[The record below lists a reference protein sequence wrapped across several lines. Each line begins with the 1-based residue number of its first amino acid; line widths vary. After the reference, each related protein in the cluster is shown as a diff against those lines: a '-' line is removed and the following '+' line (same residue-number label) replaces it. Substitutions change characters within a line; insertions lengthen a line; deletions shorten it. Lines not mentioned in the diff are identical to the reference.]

1 MKYLLIGG
9 AGFIGSWLTKYL
21 TDLGH
26 KVIIID
32 PLIQYAQNALNNQ
45 AIHEFRNKKLLNKA
59 IIYKEKFEEIGE
71 KILKKEKPQIVIH
84 LAAFPLEYSFDSPYS
99 LKQLTEDITLTYQ
112 IVSLVKEYQIK
123 KFIFLSSISAYGN
136 FDYTITETAPL
147 HPTTVYGIS
156 KASGEFLIKSN
167 LDNWIILR
175 TTNVYGFGD
184 LHNRSTNVVINKA
197 IKGEKFWIN
206 DSIWLD
212 FIYIKDLV
220 EGVLKIISHAPVK
233 EIFHISGGKAQ
244 KLSSFIKYL
253 HPYFKLKY
261 ETKSLFDRPARGTM
275 ENSKARMLLNWS
287 PKMDLEKGIK
297 DYLKYVKKYNFA

>member
-1 MKYLLIGG
+1 MKCLLIGG

-21 TDLGH
+21 TDIGN

-32 PLIQYAQNALNNQ
+32 PLIQYEDDTPNSQKVR
-45 AIHEFRNKKLLNKA
+45 EFRNKKLLKKA
-59 IIYKEKFEEIGE
+59 VIYKRRFEEIGE
-71 KILKKEKPQIVIH
+71 KIIKKEKPQIVIH
-84 LAAFPLEYSFDSPYS
+84 LAAYPIEYSFDSPFS

-112 IVSLVKEYQIK
+112 IVSLSKEYRIK

-136 FDYTITETAPL
+136 FDYTITETAAL
-147 HPTTVYGIS
+147 HPTTVYGVS
-156 KASGEFLIKSN
+156 KASGEFLVKSH

-184 LHNRSTNVVINKA
+184 LHNRSTNAIINKA

-206 DSIWLD
+206 DSAWLD

-220 EGVLKIISHAPVK
+220 EGILKVVSIAPTK
-233 EIFHISGGKAQ
+233 EVFHISGGKAQ
-244 KLSSFIKYL
+244 KLSSFIEYL
-253 HPYFKLKY
+253 RPYFKLKY
-261 ETKSLFDRPARGTM
+261 ETKHLNDRPSRGTM
-275 ENSKARMLLNWS
+275 ENSKARMVLGWS
-287 PKMDLEKGIK
+287 PKMNLEKGIK